1 MTDTSYTEIVDGN
14 LKEGDEVIVGIMT
27 ASSTGS
33 GQSGQRPG
41 GPAVFRF

>member
-27 ASSTGS
+27 ASSTAS

-41 GPAVFRF
+41 GPGVFRF